1 MDKRAK
7 KILFSTYWK
16 NGWIDN
22 SQRTIT
28 RDDFQYAK
36 EKGLMFDPLTTTHD
50 RCLHDI
56 IAMLSDITVD
66 LVATAF
72 LSSLSSRRLDLRSGL
87 ASYFIAKQ
95 LTPHVYTSVLSG
107 QSYDLDGNIT
117 HTSYTCG
124 VCRDLKYG
132 IIGRENY
139 HDIDLNVLNF
149 ERIKWGGVRHGA
161 LDYTL
166 FDLQQLRL
174 ADIPQPSADDVS
186 ILNAI
191 LATIAA
197 SKPDDYPSM
206 LEKNLATVIKST
218 KDERKVL
225 IEILACIGVLQPRS
239 YERPSRGKHDWTYV
253 TYWRGEDKFNPDAV
267 SQYFGRYL

>member
-1 MDKRAK
+1 M
-7 KILFSTYWK
+7 
-16 NGWIDN
+16 
-22 SQRTIT
+22 
-28 RDDFQYAK
+28 
-36 EKGLMFDPLTTTHD
+36 
-50 RCLHDI
+50 
-56 IAMLSDITVD
+56 
-66 LVATAF
+66 
-72 LSSLSSRRLDLRSGL
+72 
-87 ASYFIAKQ
+87 
-95 LTPHVYTSVLSG
+95 
-107 QSYDLDGNIT
+107 
-117 HTSYTCG
+117 
-124 VCRDLKYG
+124 
-132 IIGRENY
+132 
-139 HDIDLNVLNF
+139 
-149 ERIKWGGVRHGA
+149 GGVRHGA

-191 LATIAA
+191 LATIAE

-253 TYWRGEDKFNPDAV
+253 TYWWGEDKFNPDAV

>member
-1 MDKRAK
+1 M
-7 KILFSTYWK
+7 
-16 NGWIDN
+16 N
-22 SQRTIT
+22 
-28 RDDFQYAK
+28 
-36 EKGLMFDPLTTTHD
+36 E
-50 RCLHDI
+50 
-56 IAMLSDITVD
+56 
-66 LVATAF
+66 
-72 LSSLSSRRLDLRSGL
+72 
-87 ASYFIAKQ
+87 
-95 LTPHVYTSVLSG
+95 
-107 QSYDLDGNIT
+107 
-117 HTSYTCG
+117 
-124 VCRDLKYG
+124 
-132 IIGRENY
+132 
-139 HDIDLNVLNF
+139 LN
-149 ERIKWGGVRHGA
+149 GGVRHGA

-191 LATIAA
+191 LATIAE

-225 IEILACIGVLQPRS
+225 IEILACIGVLQPGS